1 MSSLEKFIMSEIE
14 KISKKENLNF
24 ILKEDKKA
32 INECSSDSS
41 CSCCQNKDSYTYDD
55 SFNKLKFEDVNS
67 EEIEKEIEEVKM
79 ISEELSRMKEI
90 LSFNNPFLK

>member
-1 MSSLEKFIMSEIE
+1 MSLLYKFIISEIE
-14 KISKKENLNF
+14 KVSKEENLNF
-24 ILKEDKKA
+24 ILKEEKKPL
-32 INECSSDSS
+32 NECGSDSP

-55 SFNKLKFEDVNS
+55 SFNKLEFEDVNS

>member
-1 MSSLEKFIMSEIE
+1 MSLFEKFIISEIK

-24 ILKEDKKA
+24 ILKEEKNK
-32 INECSSDSS
+32 IHECNSNSS
-41 CSCCQNKDSYTYDD
+41 CTSCNNKEDYIFKDSL
-55 SFNKLKFEDVNS
+55 SKIEFENVEP
-67 EEIEKEIEEVKM
+67 EELQKEIKEVKM